1 MFETKAKERYML
13 TSQPDLRTQRRFIS
27 LSGFSVFA
35 LLVIVLSFARP
46 STAQTSKVMGEVLFN
61 PATKV
66 EARSGV
72 WVDGQY
78 VGFMSELK
86 GDKKILLLPGSH
98 EISIRQVGYADLTH
112 VIVVEPGTVNPFY
125 IKLAPNNAAQYPGK
139 DAAEL
144 KLNIKPKRAA
154 VFLDDGYAGDA
165 GHFGGANT
173 MLVSPG
179 SHHIKV
185 ELPGYR
191 TFETDITLMPKQTSK
206 VSAKLVVGSIQEAGA
221 LIKEPV
227 TKEQ

>member
-1 MFETKAKERYML
+1 ML
-13 TSQPDLRTQRRFIS
+13 TSQQASKTPRVFMS
-27 LSGFSVFA
+27 LTSGFLVTAA
-35 LLVIVLSFARP
+35 LAVVLFCARP
-46 STAQTSKVMGEVLFN
+46 LSAQSKVMGEILFN

-86 GDKKILLLPGSH
+86 GDKKILLLPGNH

-112 VIVVEPGTVNPFY
+112 VVVVEPGTVNPFY
-125 IKLAPNNAAQYPGK
+125 IKLAPNTAAQYPGK

-154 VFLDDGYAGDA
+154 VFVDDGYAGDA

-191 TFETDITLMPKQTSK
+191 TFETDITLEAHQTSK
-206 VSAKLVVGSIQEAGA
+206 VSAHLVGGSIQEAGT
-221 LIKEPV
+221 LIKEPLA
-227 TKEQ
+227 KEQ

>member
-1 MFETKAKERYML
+1 ML
-13 TSQPDLRTQRRFIS
+13 TSQKAPKAHRYFTGPMPKL
-27 LSGFSVFA
+27 LA
-35 LLVIVLSFARP
+35 LASLVIVGLSFARP
-46 STAQTSKVMGEVLFN
+46 SSAQSSKVMGEVLFN

-72 WVDGQY
+72 WIDGEY
-78 VGFMSELK
+78 VGYMSELK

-98 EISIRQVGYADLTH
+98 EISIRQVGYAELTH

-125 IKLAPNNAAQYPGK
+125 IKLAPNSAAQYPGK

-154 VFLDDGYAGDA
+154 VFVDDGYAGDA

-179 SHHIKV
+179 PHHIKV

-191 TFETDITLMPKQTSK
+191 TFETDINLQPHQTSK
-206 VSAKLVVGSIQEAGA
+206 VETRLIGGSIQEAGA
-221 LIKEPV
+221 LIKEPIA
-227 TKEQ
+227 KEQ